1 MCDNWV
7 NESSWKSPLD
17 ILAPKISE
25 HFKDKTNGLKNGH
38 RAAVGLSR
46 SLVGLRHRQWSFSR
60 MKKNLLNEGKER
72 NADSTQNLHIYHF
85 KRFLSNYGSF
95 KSFGSMEISKWCQFL
110 KLYQTNGIMQRQ
122 QHRHRKIGLS
132 LTIGQFL
139 AWFLWKHSIIWPNF
153 GISLIKLKSFYCTT
167 FSRKKFEFPIDL
179 QIC

>member
-1 MCDNWV
+1 M
-7 NESSWKSPLD
+7 KL
-17 ILAPKISE
+17 
-25 HFKDKTNGLKNGH
+25 FKDEEKSVEWRYGG
-38 RAAVGLSR
+38 A
-46 SLVGLRHRQWSFSR
+46 
-60 MKKNLLNEGKER
+60 R

-122 QHRHRKIGLS
+122 QQHRHRKIGLS

-153 GISLIKLKSFYCTT
+153 GISLIKLKSFYLLCDN
-167 FSRKKFEFPIDL
+167 FAEKSLNFPLICKYVKKPVKSRLLPDNVVSKHHFEYLWCFLEL
-179 QIC
+179 QLFFWW

>member
-1 MCDNWV
+1 M
-7 NESSWKSPLD
+7 KL
-17 ILAPKISE
+17 
-25 HFKDKTNGLKNGH
+25 FKDEEKSVEWRYRG
-38 RAAVGLSR
+38 A
-46 SLVGLRHRQWSFSR
+46 
-60 MKKNLLNEGKER
+60 R

-110 KLYQTNGIMQRQ
+110 KNHQTNGIMQRQQ

-153 GISLIKLKSFYCTT
+153 GISLIKMKSFHCTT
-167 FSRKKFEFPIDL
+167 FRGKSLNFPLICKYVKKPVKSRLLPDNVVSKHHFEYLWCFLEL
-179 QIC
+179 QLFFWW

>member
-1 MCDNWV
+1 MDSKTDMG
-7 NESSWKSPLD
+7 SSQQQGYRDHSSSTSLRRAAASPMKL
-17 ILAPKISE
+17 
-25 HFKDKTNGLKNGH
+25 FKDEEKSVEWRYRG
-38 RAAVGLSR
+38 A
-46 SLVGLRHRQWSFSR
+46 
-60 MKKNLLNEGKER
+60 R

-153 GISLIKLKSFYCTT
+153 GISLIKMKSFHCTT

-179 QIC
+179 QIS